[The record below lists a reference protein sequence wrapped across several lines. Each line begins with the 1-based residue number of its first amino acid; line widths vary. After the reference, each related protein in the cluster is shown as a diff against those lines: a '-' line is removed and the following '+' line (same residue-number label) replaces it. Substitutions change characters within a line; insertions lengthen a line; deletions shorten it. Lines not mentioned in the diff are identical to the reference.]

1 MRIQDAQLKI
11 WQTAED
17 HGWHEGELNIP
28 EKLALIHAEVSEAL
42 EDYRKS
48 TTDADLAQI
57 RWNGDKP
64 DGFAIEL
71 ADIVIR
77 VFDFAEQLD
86 INLETMMGVKMAYN
100 NTRPYRHGG
109 KRA

>member
-1 MRIQDAQLKI
+1 MRIRDAQRKI

-17 HGWHEGELNIP
+17 HGWHEGALNIP

-48 TTDADLAQI
+48 ATNAELAQI

-77 VFDFAEQLD
+77 VFDFADQLD
-86 INLETMMGVKMAYN
+86 IDLETMMCVKMAYN
-100 NTRPYRHGG
+100 DTRSFRHGG